1 VDRITAILTNPLVLA
16 GLSILA
22 LLGIGE
28 WLSPGF
34 ARGDQVM
41 RLLTVSAIL
50 GMVAAGQSLVVIGG
64 REGIDLSVGAQISL
78 GAVLAGNMM
87 SGSDSGILPA
97 ILVAGGVTFVIGL
110 VNGLGIT
117 LLRIPPLVMTL
128 GMTGVVQGALIVI
141 SRGIPSG
148 NAAPGLS
155 SFVNQPLLF
164 GIPGALW
171 LWALLGLAMWFLLRR
186 TQFGY
191 AIYAMGSNER
201 AAELTGVPVNRV
213 RVLLYGLS
221 GLLAGIT
228 GVVVIGYT
236 GNSFVSVGDQYVLPS
251 VIAVVI
257 GGISLAGGSGTYSGV
272 MLGAIALTLLQSV
285 LTTLQMEFW
294 SRQLIFGGVLL
305 LLMLLYGRTR
315 RLRV

>member
-1 VDRITAILTNPLVLA
+1 MERAKAILTNPLILA
-16 GLSILA
+16 TLSIL
-22 LLGIGE
+22 LLLAVGE
-28 WLSPGF
+28 TVSPGF
-34 ARGDQVM
+34 ARGDQII

-78 GAVLAGNMM
+78 GAVLAGNVM
-87 SGSDSGILPA
+87 SGGDGGILPA
-97 ILVAGGVTFVIGL
+97 VLAAGGATFFVGL
-110 VNGLGIT
+110 VNGLGVT
-117 LLRIPPLVMTL
+117 FLRIPPLVMTL
-128 GMTGVVQGALIVI
+128 GMTGVIQGALIVI

-148 NAAPGLS
+148 NAAPSLM
-155 SFVNQPLLF
+155 SFVNRPFLL
-164 GIPGALW
+164 GIPGVLF
-171 LWALLGLAMWFLLRR
+171 LWALLGVGMWFLLRR

-201 AAELTGVPVNRV
+201 AAELTGLPVRLI
-213 RVLLYGLS
+213 RTLLYGLC

-257 GGISLAGGSGTYSGV
+257 GGISLAGGSGTYLGV
-272 MLGAIALTLLQSV
+272 MLGAIALTLLTSV

-294 SRQLIFGGVLL
+294 SRQLIFGAVLL
-305 LLMLLYGRTR
+305 LLMLLYGRTK